1 MQLNLKPTSAKVR
14 DYYNALNQFGQLNI
28 SPGTKLDYRVERMR
42 LIKDKQTLSY
52 NDFLTLTGIPKE
64 TYDYRLGNRS
74 ALEWV
79 IDQYQVSTD
88 KRSGITNDPN
98 RDDDKE
104 YILRLIGQ
112 VITVSLETVKIVNTL
127 PDLGLPIETSAK
139 ATASVQ

>member
-1 MQLNLKPTSAKVR
+1 
-14 DYYNALNQFGQLNI
+14 
-28 SPGTKLDYRVERMR
+28 MR
-42 LIKDKQTLSY
+42 LSKDKQTLVY

-104 YILRLIGQ
+104 YILRLMGQ
-112 VITVSLETVKIVNTL
+112 VITVSLETVKIVNAL
-127 PDLGLPIETSAK
+127 PDLGLPKIE
-139 ATASVQ
+139 ASVGSKLFSKSRKSVQNDCLVTIGQILVSVLGQARLVG